1 MSVTQA
7 GGCTGCAPHVR
18 EIVGCLREVATCL
31 GILAEAHPRLEDE
44 LIDPIDSLADRLA
57 EIETALALADAS
69 SGRDDGRR

>member
-57 EIETALALADAS
+57 EIETALALAGAS
-69 SGRDDGRR
+69 PERDDARR